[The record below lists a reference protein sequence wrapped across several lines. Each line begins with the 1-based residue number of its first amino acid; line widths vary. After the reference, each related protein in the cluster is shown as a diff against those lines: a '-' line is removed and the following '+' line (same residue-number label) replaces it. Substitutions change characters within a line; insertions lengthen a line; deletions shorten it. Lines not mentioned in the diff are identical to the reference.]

1 MNIPL
6 ILMAIGFT
14 GLGIIKRKQNLNDWK
29 AFLFGGIAMCIL
41 AVVSIILS
49 LVNR

>member
-6 ILMAIGFT
+6 ILLAISFM
-14 GLGIIKRKQNLNDWK
+14 GLGIIKRKRNSKDWQ
-29 AFLFGGIAMCIL
+29 AFLIGGIVLCVL

-49 LVNR
+49 FVNR

>member
-14 GLGIIKRKQNLNDWK
+14 GLGIIKRKRSHKDWK
-29 AFLFGGIAMCIL
+29 PFLIGGIIMCVL

-49 LVNR
+49 IVNR